1 VAIVGVI
8 PAAGHARRLGR
19 LPCSKEMLPVGGRPV
34 LEYVLERMRLATA
47 DIRVVTR
54 PEKADVAEHARSLA
68 AAVVEGRPA
77 TVAESIRL
85 GCEGL
90 GRQDVVL
97 LGFPDTIWEP
107 EDGFVRLLEA
117 LDGTTDVALGCF
129 RSAELERSDV
139 VVADADGSVRA
150 VQVKPASPE
159 ADVIWGCAAAH
170 AAALDGLGRH
180 DEPGHLFDEL
190 ARTGRVRAVRF
201 EGELVDIGTREALD
215 RLDRRRVP
223 A

>member
-1 VAIVGVI
+1 
-8 PAAGHARRLGR
+8 
-19 LPCSKEMLPVGGRPV
+19 MLPVGGRPV
-34 LEYVLERMRLATA
+34 LEYVLERMRLTTA
-47 DIRVVTR
+47 EIRVVTR
-54 PEKADVAEHARSLA
+54 PEKADVADHARSLA
-68 AAVVEGRPA
+68 AVVVAGRPA

-85 GCEGL
+85 GCDGL
-90 GRQDVVL
+90 RSDDLVL

-107 EDGFVRLLEA
+107 EDGFVQLVQA

-139 VVADADGSVRA
+139 VAADDDGEVHA
-150 VQVKPASPE
+150 VQVKPAAPA

-180 DEPGHLFDEL
+180 GEPGHLFDEL

-201 EGELVDIGTREALD
+201 EGEFVDIGTREALG
-215 RLDRRRVP
+215 RLGVP